1 MGKVFSSTRVLTW
14 LLLLTSVG
22 CASTGMLPEKGLRTT
37 VIAFNEDVRWGRY
50 RYAASAI
57 PERYRE
63 TWIKRQE
70 AVGKSLKIT
79 EYEVNPIQIDGEAAH
94 VNVDISF
101 HGTRDMV
108 VRKVRRRQEWRRI
121 GSAWFIVSD
130 REIPREEEEVN
141 RMPTYD
147 FGAGL
152 GNEP

>member
-1 MGKVFSSTRVLTW
+1 MDRSLPMRALV
-14 LLLLTSVG
+14 LLLLLCSVG
-22 CASTGMLPEKGLRTT
+22 CASGGMAPEKGLRTT

-63 TWIKRQE
+63 TWIERQE
-70 AVGKSLKIT
+70 AAGKSLRIT
-79 EYEVNPIQIDGEAAH
+79 EYEVNPIEFAPDAAH

-101 HGTRDMV
+101 HGIRDMV

-121 GSAWFIVSD
+121 ESEWFIVSD
-130 REIPREEEEVN
+130 REVPLETEELDK
-141 RMPTYD
+141 MPTYD

-152 GNEP
+152 GSEP

>member
-1 MGKVFSSTRVLTW
+1 MMVGSLIQKALVT
-14 LLLLTSVG
+14 LLLLCSVG
-22 CASTGMLPEKGLRTT
+22 CASGGMAPEKGLRTT

-70 AVGKSLKIT
+70 AAGKSLRIT
-79 EYEVNPIQIDGEAAH
+79 EYEVNPIEFAPDAAH

-101 HGTRDMV
+101 HGIRDML

-121 GSAWFIVSD
+121 ESEWFIVSD
-130 REIPREEEEVN
+130 REIPLEEEELDK
-141 RMPTYD
+141 MPTYD

-152 GNEP
+152 GTEP